1 MIVEI
6 KKKNEKNSQELFNVR
21 SIRVSTNSF
30 IVRQLGS
37 QEKKFSF
44 KNYELINV
52 ERVNEINR
60 C

>member
-6 KKKNEKNSQELFNVR
+6 KKKSEKNSQELFNVR

-30 IVRQLGS
+30 IIRQLGS

-52 ERVNEINR
+52 ERANEINR

>member
-6 KKKNEKNSQELFNVR
+6 KQKNEKNSQELFNVR